1 MARFPVREGEIKSLA
16 QNIVTGLTANPA
28 VFPAPPVTA
37 VALQAKLDSFITL
50 GDQVVAARAAAE
62 QVTATKDAGLVIVAA
77 TDSWLDERGQL
88 LPLVPAL
95 MRAFADAFL
104 PVQLLG
110 DAQVFLNREPNGW
123 VIALINNNAVAKVPT
138 LPASID
144 PKRAADC
151 ILQFKKGVPLQFL
164 TYLGEFRWNNRANG
178 LYTRLQPGEIAV
190 VKATLGNE

>member
-1 MARFPVREGEIKSLA
+1 MTPSRSAEVLA
-16 QNIVTGLTANPA
+16 WTDNGAPLLTWRKTGH
-28 VFPAPPVTA
+28 
-37 VALQAKLDSFITL
+37 
-50 GDQVVAARAAAE
+50 
-62 QVTATKDAGLVIVAA
+62 GLVIVAA

-123 VIALINNNAVAKVPT
+123 VIALINNNGVAKVPT